1 MDDCK
6 MYLRISLKTVILI
19 MVLILPLIFRKIAQT
34 PLLVLGALGSST
46 ILVLILAF
54 HVEARELPSYHQ
66 TREIMNKSLLH
77 HCSKST
83 EAQRRK
89 NRMEVVMHNHHEID
103 DEPKIYCNIVKII
116 LVFVLFLWSSNNPI
130 TNSNKENK

>member
-1 MDDCK
+1 

-19 MVLILPLIFRKIAQT
+19 MVLFLPLIFRKIAQT

-89 NRMEVVMHNHHEID
+89 NRLEVVMHMI
-103 DEPKIYCNIVKII
+103 
-116 LVFVLFLWSSNNPI
+116 SQ
-130 TNSNKENK
+130 

>member
-89 NRMEVVMHNHHEID
+89 NRMEVVMHMISQYQHLTINLLDTLVALVRSYLKFGIHLVILKFQMR
-103 DEPKIYCNIVKII
+103 PK
-116 LVFVLFLWSSNNPI
+116 
-130 TNSNKENK
+130 